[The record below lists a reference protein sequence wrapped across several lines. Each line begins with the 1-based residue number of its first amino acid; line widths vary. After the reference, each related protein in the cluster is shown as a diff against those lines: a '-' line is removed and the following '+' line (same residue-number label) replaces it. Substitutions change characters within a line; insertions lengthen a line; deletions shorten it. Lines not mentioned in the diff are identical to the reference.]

1 MCERGSIS
9 VLGVG
14 FLAVIGMA
22 ILLLGQLGADAVRR
36 ARATAV
42 ADAVAIAA
50 AADPQAAATTASA
63 NRATLVSMV
72 QEGFETE
79 VVVRRDGALAT
90 ARAELLPVG
99 WWRCEPFATSDPIH
113 FGSCPSTPVG

>member
-1 MCERGSIS
+1 MDERGSIS

-14 FLAVIGMA
+14 ILAVIGMA

-42 ADAVAIAA
+42 ADAVAMAA
-50 AADPQAAATTASA
+50 AADPQAATTTATA

-99 WWRCEPFATSDPIH
+99 WWRCQSFATSDPLH
-113 FGSCPSTPVG
+113 FGACPSTPVG

>member
-1 MCERGSIS
+1 MGERGSIS

-14 FLAVIGMA
+14 ILAVIGMA
-22 ILLLGQLGADAVRR
+22 ILLVGQLGADAVRR

-42 ADAVAIAA
+42 ADVVAMAA
-50 AADPQAAATTASA
+50 AADPQAVSTTAAA
-63 NRATLVSMV
+63 NRATLISMV

-90 ARAELLPVG
+90 ARAELLPIG
-99 WWRCEPFATSDPIH
+99 WWRCQSSATSDPIH
-113 FGSCPSTPVG
+113 FGACPSTPVG

>member
-1 MCERGSIS
+1 MGERGSIS

-14 FLAVIGMA
+14 ILAAIGMA

-36 ARATAV
+36 GRATAV
-42 ADAVAIAA
+42 ADAVVMAA
-50 AADPQAAATTASA
+50 AVEPQAAATMAAA

-79 VVVRRDGALAT
+79 VTVRRDGALAT
-90 ARAELLPVG
+90 ARAELLPIG
-99 WWRCEPFATSDPIH
+99 WWRCQSFATSDPIH
-113 FGSCPSTPVG
+113 FGACPSTPVG

>member
-1 MCERGSIS
+1 MGERGSIS

-14 FLAVIGMA
+14 ILAVIGMA

-42 ADAVAIAA
+42 ADAVAMAA
-50 AADPQAAATTASA
+50 AADPQAAATTATA
-63 NRATLVSMV
+63 NRATLASMV
-72 QEGFETE
+72 QDGFETE

-99 WWRCEPFATSDPIH
+99 WWRCQSFATSDPLH
-113 FGSCPSTPVG
+113 FEACPLTPVG

>member
-1 MCERGSIS
+1 MDERGSIS

-14 FLAVIGMA
+14 ILAVIGMA

-42 ADAVAIAA
+42 ADAVAMAA
-50 AADPQAAATTASA
+50 AADPHAAATTAAA
-63 NRATLVSMV
+63 NRATLVSMEH
-72 QEGFETE
+72 EGFETE

-99 WWRCEPFATSDPIH
+99 WWRCQSFATSDPIH
-113 FGSCPSTPVG
+113 FGACPSTPVG